1 MLVSRLGSVAFVN
14 SGTASRLR
22 VCIAKADQETPASTQ
37 GPRQEGRG
45 MHVSYSGAVL
55 ADSNPVTRAVLAS
68 MLMALQQQDSMTFLL
83 A

>member
-1 MLVSRLGSVAFVN
+1 
-14 SGTASRLR
+14 
-22 VCIAKADQETPASTQ
+22 
-37 GPRQEGRG
+37 